1 MGPLGSAGTQELA
14 AKGCWGGRGRA
25 GPVPLRGVAVTQR
38 ALFFAGEQ
46 DGHPEGEIQGVGP
59 PGRGG
64 LHRQQKQQRR
74 RSGHLTKSSTMGE
87 YEGRV
92 GATWGAVAGPDPTW
106 GPHPR
111 AEPTETFL
119 WHQ

>member
-1 MGPLGSAGTQELA
+1 M
-14 AKGCWGGRGRA
+14 
-25 GPVPLRGVAVTQR
+25 AVTQR

-64 LHRQQKQQRR
+64 LRRQQKQQGR

-87 YEGRV
+87 YEGSV
-92 GATWGAVAGPDPTW
+92 GTTWGGLFLVLIPPGDLIPEQSPLKLSSGTEEVLVT
-106 GPHPR
+106 PR
-111 AEPTETFL
+111 EDDLAR
-119 WHQ
+119 QV